1 MGIKKNA
8 FLRDMVRV
16 VVAFEQIIALWTE
29 LFNRFRE
36 ASEEAFDY
44 VIQNRNRYEKLLLDI
59 VPKVDP
65 LMGNSLQRVLSEFKQ
80 TFSLENDKIK
90 KKMRASFQGNE
101 LGDLFITE
109 FRRIFRKVNIDNEAI
124 EFLRSIPEQMTT
136 VPDDELMERINLFFR
151 GKKNFVERYREM
163 YDRFKQGAFQKP
175 TSPYSQQYKKDISEV
190 GVLKTANISPD
201 KIILMYLNSLDQ
213 R

>member
-36 ASEEAFDY
+36 ASGEAFDY

-59 VPKVDP
+59 VPQTDP
-65 LMGNSLQRVLSEFKQ
+65 IMGNSLRRVLNEFRQ
-80 TFSLENDKIK
+80 TLALESDKIK
-90 KKMRASFQGNE
+90 KKIRANFQGNE
-101 LGDLFITE
+101 LGDLLINE
-109 FRRIFRKVNIDNEAI
+109 FRKIFRKVTIDNEAI
-124 EFLRSIPEQMTT
+124 EFLRGIPAQMTT
-136 VPDDELMERINLFFR
+136 VPDNELIEKVNLFFR
-151 GKKNFVERYREM
+151 GKRNFMERYREM

-175 TSPYSQQYKKDISEV
+175 TSPYSQQYKKDISEM
-190 GVLKTANISPD
+190 GGLKTASISPN